1 MTLVTEAL
9 DRIARQC
16 SVSAPSSWLTATADE
31 HVELRSDFLPET
43 IDDILERVDLP
54 APIGAQT
61 TIAGTGVETYSLPA
75 AFKRL
80 MRDKLA
86 VYDTFHDRPV
96 LPVTTDGE
104 WAALE
109 DLGAS
114 LTAQYY
120 RLSGYDGAWEIS
132 FFGYPSSSISLTV
145 SYVSK
150 NWIINSGTE
159 KSDFTDPDDTLL
171 LPRRIVEVGTVWRW
185 RERRGLPYRDKYMEY
200 ETLIARLSNDSRSRR
215 KVSFGPRNTIRWQ
228 DNIPSVIPTS

>member
-16 SVSAPSSWLTATADE
+16 SVSAPSSWVTATADE
-31 HVELRSDFLPET
+31 HKELRDDFLLET
-43 IDDILERVDLP
+43 VDDILCRIDLP

-61 TIAGTGVETYSLPA
+61 AVVGTGVETYSLPA
-75 AFKRL
+75 DFKRL
-80 MRDKLA
+80 MRDNLA

-96 LPVTTDGE
+96 LPISTDGE
-104 WAALE
+104 WAALA

-120 RLSGYDGAWEIS
+120 RITGYEDNWSIS
-132 FFGYPSSSISLTV
+132 FFGYPSASISITV
-145 SYVSK
+145 SYISTA
-150 NWIINSGTE
+150 WITNASTE
-159 KSDFTDPDDTLL
+159 KASFTDPADALL
-171 LPRRIVEVGTVWRW
+171 LPRRIVESGTVWRW

-200 ETLIARLSNDSRSRR
+200 EALIARLSNDSRTRR
-215 KVSFGPRNTIRWQ
+215 TVNFGPRNTVRWQ

>member
-9 DRIARQC
+9 NRIARQC
-16 SVSAPSSWLTATADE
+16 SVSAPTSWITAAGDE
-31 HVELRSDFLPET
+31 HVELRDDFLAET
-43 IDDILERVDLP
+43 VDDILERVDLP

-61 TIAGTGVETYSLPA
+61 TITGTGAETYSLPVN
-75 AFKRL
+75 FKRL

-96 LPVTTDGE
+96 YPVTTDGE

-120 RLSGYDGAWEIS
+120 RLSGYDGDWDIS
-132 FFGYPSSSISLTV
+132 FFGYPSASITLTV

-150 NWIINSGTE
+150 NWLINESTQ
-159 KSDFTDPDDTLL
+159 KSAFTDPADTLL
-171 LPRRIVEVGTVWRW
+171 LPRRVVEVGVVWRW

-200 ETLIARLSNDSRSRR
+200 EALIARLSNDSRGRR
-215 KVSFGPRNTIRWQ
+215 TVSFGPRKTTRWQ